1 MKKIYLLAGIFC
13 LAGVLNAAPTAPR
26 AKAKKASATAQK
38 QAKAKASPKV
48 KQKTAAATVQFA
60 LPTVRRGD
68 TWTTADYTGTP
79 LLVAVVSSG
88 CPHCKKTLPQL
99 EEARKALRNVQF
111 VAVFTDSEPQKP
123 LALLKKDN
131 LRFDAVYNGAPV
143 ARQFKV
149 DGVPMLFLFDAKH
162 QLIKTFEGYSESRVK
177 ELKAAAGNL
186 EKEVSM
192 VSLEGK

>member
-13 LAGVLNAAPTAPR
+13 LAGVLNAAPAATR
-26 AKAKKASATAQK
+26 AKAKKVSAAAQKRAKATA
-38 QAKAKASPKV
+38 KV
-48 KQKTAAATVQFA
+48 KQKPAATTVQFA

-88 CPHCKKTLPQL
+88 CPHCQKTLPQL

-123 LALLKKDN
+123 LALLRKDN
-131 LRFDAVYNGAPV
+131 LRFDAVYNGQGV
-143 ARQFKV
+143 ANQFKV

-162 QLIKTFEGYSESRVK
+162 QLIKTFEGYAEDRVK
-177 ELKAAAGNL
+177 ELKSAAGNL

-192 VSLEGK
+192 VSLERK

>member
-13 LAGVLNAAPTAPR
+13 LAGVLNAAPAATR
-26 AKAKKASATAQK
+26 AKAKKVSAAAQK
-38 QAKAKASPKV
+38 RAKATSKV
-48 KQKTAAATVQFA
+48 KQKPAAATVQFA

-88 CPHCKKTLPQL
+88 CPHCQKTLPQL

-123 LALLKKDN
+123 LALLRKDN
-131 LRFDAVYNGAPV
+131 LRFDAVYNGQGV
-143 ARQFKV
+143 ANQFKV

-162 QLIKTFEGYSESRVK
+162 QLIKTFEGYAEDSVK
-177 ELKAAAGNL
+177 ELKSAAGNL

-192 VSLEGK
+192 VSLERK

>member
-13 LAGVLNAAPTAPR
+13 LAGVLNAAPAATR
-26 AKAKKASATAQK
+26 AKAKKVSAAAQKRARATA
-38 QAKAKASPKV
+38 KV
-48 KQKTAAATVQFA
+48 KQKPAAATVQFA

-88 CPHCKKTLPQL
+88 CPHCQKTLPQL

-123 LALLKKDN
+123 LALLRKDN
-131 LRFDAVYNGAPV
+131 LRFDAVYNGQGV
-143 ARQFKV
+143 ANQFKV

-162 QLIKTFEGYSESRVK
+162 QLIKTFEGYAEGRVK
-177 ELKAAAGNL
+177 ELKSAAGNL

-192 VSLEGK
+192 VSLERK

>member
-13 LAGVLNAAPTAPR
+13 LAGVLNAAPAATR
-26 AKAKKASATAQK
+26 AKAKKVSAAAQKRAKATAK
-38 QAKAKASPKV
+38 P
-48 KQKTAAATVQFA
+48 AAATVQFA

-88 CPHCKKTLPQL
+88 CPHCQKTLPQL
-99 EEARKALRNVQF
+99 EEARKALRDVQF

-123 LALLKKDN
+123 LTLLRKDN
-131 LRFDAVYNGAPV
+131 LRFDAVYNGQGV
-143 ARQFKV
+143 ANQFKV

-162 QLIKTFEGYSESRVK
+162 QLIKTFEGYAEDRVK
-177 ELKAAAGNL
+177 ELKSAAGNL

-192 VSLEGK
+192 VSLERR

>member
-13 LAGVLNAAPTAPR
+13 LAGVLNAAPAATR
-26 AKAKKASATAQK
+26 AKAKKVSAAAQKRAKATA
-38 QAKAKASPKV
+38 KV
-48 KQKTAAATVQFA
+48 KQKPAAATVQFA

-88 CPHCKKTLPQL
+88 CPHCQKTLPQL
-99 EEARKALRNVQF
+99 EEARKALRDVQF

-123 LALLKKDN
+123 LALLRKDN
-131 LRFDAVYNGAPV
+131 LRFDAVYNGQGV
-143 ARQFKV
+143 ANQFKV

-162 QLIKTFEGYSESRVK
+162 QLIKTFEGYAEDRVK
-177 ELKAAAGNL
+177 ELKSAAGNL

-192 VSLEGK
+192 VSLERK

>member
-13 LAGVLNAAPTAPR
+13 LAGVLNAAPAATR
-26 AKAKKASATAQK
+26 AKAKKVSAAAQKRAKATA
-38 QAKAKASPKV
+38 KV
-48 KQKTAAATVQFA
+48 KQKPAAATVQFA

-88 CPHCKKTLPQL
+88 CPHCQKTLPQL

-123 LALLKKDN
+123 LALSRKDN
-131 LRFDAVYNGAPV
+131 LRFDAVYNGQGV
-143 ARQFKV
+143 ANQFKV

-162 QLIKTFEGYSESRVK
+162 QLIKTFEGYAEDRVK
-177 ELKAAAGNL
+177 ELKSAAGNL

-192 VSLEGK
+192 VSLERK

>member
-13 LAGVLNAAPTAPR
+13 LAGVLNAAPAATR
-26 AKAKKASATAQK
+26 AKAKKVSAAAQKRAKATA
-38 QAKAKASPKV
+38 KV
-48 KQKTAAATVQFA
+48 KQKPAAATVQFA

-88 CPHCKKTLPQL
+88 CPHCQKTLPQL

-123 LALLKKDN
+123 LALLRKDN
-131 LRFDAVYNGAPV
+131 LRFDAVYNGQGV
-143 ARQFKV
+143 ANQFKV
-149 DGVPMLFLFDAKH
+149 DGVPMLFLLDAKH
-162 QLIKTFEGYSESRVK
+162 QLIKTFEGYAEDRVK
-177 ELKAAAGNL
+177 ELKSAAGNL

-192 VSLEGK
+192 VSLERK

>member
-13 LAGVLNAAPTAPR
+13 LAGVLNAAPAATR
-26 AKAKKASATAQK
+26 AKAKKVSAAAQKRAKATA
-38 QAKAKASPKV
+38 KV
-48 KQKTAAATVQFA
+48 KQKPAATTVQFA

-88 CPHCKKTLPQL
+88 CPHCQKTLPQL

-123 LALLKKDN
+123 LALLRKDN
-131 LRFDAVYNGAPV
+131 LRFDAVYNGQGV
-143 ARQFKV
+143 ANQFKV
-149 DGVPMLFLFDAKH
+149 DGVPILFLFDAKH
-162 QLIKTFEGYSESRVK
+162 QLIKTFEGYAEDRVK
-177 ELKAAAGNL
+177 ELKSAAGNL

-192 VSLEGK
+192 VSLERK

>member
-13 LAGVLNAAPTAPR
+13 LAGVLNAAPAATR
-26 AKAKKASATAQK
+26 AKAKKVSAAAQKRAKATA
-38 QAKAKASPKV
+38 KV
-48 KQKTAAATVQFA
+48 KQKPAAATVQFA

-79 LLVAVVSSG
+79 LLVAIVSSG
-88 CPHCKKTLPQL
+88 CPHCQKTLPQL
-99 EEARKALRNVQF
+99 EEARKALRDVQF

-123 LALLKKDN
+123 LALLRKDN
-131 LRFDAVYNGAPV
+131 LRFDAVYNGQGV
-143 ARQFKV
+143 ANQFKV

-162 QLIKTFEGYSESRVK
+162 QLIKTFEGYAEDRVK
-177 ELKAAAGNL
+177 ELKSAAGNL

-192 VSLEGK
+192 VSLERK

>member
-13 LAGVLNAAPTAPR
+13 LAGVLNASPAATR
-26 AKAKKASATAQK
+26 AKAKKVSAHAPKRAKATA
-38 QAKAKASPKV
+38 KV
-48 KQKTAAATVQFA
+48 KQQPAVSAIQFA

-88 CPHCKKTLPQL
+88 CPHCQKTLPQL

-111 VAVFTDSEPQKP
+111 VAVFTDGAPQKP

-131 LRFDAVYNGAPV
+131 LRFDAVYNGVAV

-149 DGVPMLFLFDAKH
+149 DGVPMLFLLDAKH
-162 QLIKTFEGYSESRVK
+162 QLIKTFDGYSATRVK
-177 ELKAAAGNL
+177 ELKTAAGNL

>member
-13 LAGVLNAAPTAPR
+13 LAGVLNAAPAATR
-26 AKAKKASATAQK
+26 AKAKKVSAAAQNRPTATAKVNQK
-38 QAKAKASPKV
+38 P
-48 KQKTAAATVQFA
+48 AAATVQFA

-88 CPHCKKTLPQL
+88 CPHCQKTLPQL
-99 EEARKALRNVQF
+99 EEARKALRDVQF

-123 LALLKKDN
+123 LALLRKDN
-131 LRFDAVYNGAPV
+131 LRFDAVYNGQGV
-143 ARQFKV
+143 ANQFKV

-162 QLIKTFEGYSESRVK
+162 QLIKTFEGYAEDRVK
-177 ELKAAAGNL
+177 ELKSAAGNL

-192 VSLEGK
+192 VSLERK

>member
-13 LAGVLNAAPTAPR
+13 LAGVLNAAPAATR
-26 AKAKKASATAQK
+26 AKAKKVSAAAQKRAKATA
-38 QAKAKASPKV
+38 KV
-48 KQKTAAATVQFA
+48 KQKPAAATVQFA
-60 LPTVRRGD
+60 LPTVLRGD

-88 CPHCKKTLPQL
+88 CPHCQKTLPQL

-123 LALLKKDN
+123 LALLRKDN
-131 LRFDAVYNGAPV
+131 LRFDAVYNGQGV
-143 ARQFKV
+143 ANQFKV

-162 QLIKTFEGYSESRVK
+162 QLIKTFEGYAEDRVK
-177 ELKAAAGNL
+177 ELKSAAGNL

-192 VSLEGK
+192 VSLERK

>member
-13 LAGVLNAAPTAPR
+13 LAGVLNAAPAANR
-26 AKAKKASATAQK
+26 AKAKKVSAAAQKRAKATA
-38 QAKAKASPKV
+38 KV
-48 KQKTAAATVQFA
+48 KQKPAAATVQFA

-88 CPHCKKTLPQL
+88 CPHCQKTLPQL

-123 LALLKKDN
+123 LALLRKDN
-131 LRFDAVYNGAPV
+131 LRFDAVYNGQGV
-143 ARQFKV
+143 ANQFKV

-162 QLIKTFEGYSESRVK
+162 QLIKTFEGYAEDRVK
-177 ELKAAAGNL
+177 ELKSAAGNL

-192 VSLEGK
+192 VSLERR

>member
-1 MKKIYLLAGIFC
+1 M
-13 LAGVLNAAPTAPR
+13 LNAAPAATR
-26 AKAKKASATAQK
+26 AKAKKVSAAAQKRAKATA
-38 QAKAKASPKV
+38 KV
-48 KQKTAAATVQFA
+48 KQKPAAATVQFA

-88 CPHCKKTLPQL
+88 CPHCQKTLPQL

-123 LALLKKDN
+123 LALLRKDN
-131 LRFDAVYNGAPV
+131 LRFDAVYNGQGV
-143 ARQFKV
+143 ANQFKV

-162 QLIKTFEGYSESRVK
+162 QLIKTFEGYAEDRVK
-177 ELKAAAGNL
+177 ELKSAAGNL

-192 VSLEGK
+192 VSLERK

>member
-1 MKKIYLLAGIFC
+1 MKKIYLLASIFC
-13 LAGVLNAAPTAPR
+13 LAGVLNAAPAATR
-26 AKAKKASATAQK
+26 AKAKKVSAAAQKRAKATA
-38 QAKAKASPKV
+38 KV
-48 KQKTAAATVQFA
+48 KQKPAAATVQFA

-88 CPHCKKTLPQL
+88 CPHCQKTLPQL

-123 LALLKKDN
+123 LALLRKDN
-131 LRFDAVYNGAPV
+131 LRFDAVYNGQGV
-143 ARQFKV
+143 ANQFKV

-162 QLIKTFEGYSESRVK
+162 QLIKTFEGYAEDRVK
-177 ELKAAAGNL
+177 ELKSAAGNL

-192 VSLEGK
+192 VSLERK

>member
-13 LAGVLNAAPTAPR
+13 LAGVLNAAPAATR
-26 AKAKKASATAQK
+26 AKAKKVSAAAQKRAKATAK
-38 QAKAKASPKV
+38 P
-48 KQKTAAATVQFA
+48 AAATVQFA

-88 CPHCKKTLPQL
+88 CPHCQKTLPQL
-99 EEARKALRNVQF
+99 EEARKALRDVQF

-123 LALLKKDN
+123 LTLLRKDN
-131 LRFDAVYNGAPV
+131 LRFDAVYNGQGV
-143 ARQFKV
+143 ANQFKV

-162 QLIKTFEGYSESRVK
+162 QLIKTFEGYAEDRVK
-177 ELKAAAGNL
+177 ELKSAAGNL

-192 VSLEGK
+192 VSLERK

>member
-13 LAGVLNAAPTAPR
+13 LAGVLNAAPAATR
-26 AKAKKASATAQK
+26 AKAKKVSAAAQKRAKATA
-38 QAKAKASPKV
+38 KV
-48 KQKTAAATVQFA
+48 KQKPAAATIQFA

-88 CPHCKKTLPQL
+88 CPHCQKTLPQL

-123 LALLKKDN
+123 LALLRKDN
-131 LRFDAVYNGAPV
+131 LRFDAVYNGQGV
-143 ARQFKV
+143 ANQFKV

-162 QLIKTFEGYSESRVK
+162 QLIKTFEGYAEDRVK
-177 ELKAAAGNL
+177 ELKSAAGNL

-192 VSLEGK
+192 VSLERK

>member
-13 LAGVLNAAPTAPR
+13 LAGVLNAAPAATR
-26 AKAKKASATAQK
+26 AKAKKVSAAAQKRAKATA
-38 QAKAKASPKV
+38 KV
-48 KQKTAAATVQFA
+48 KQKPAAATVQFA

-88 CPHCKKTLPQL
+88 CPHCQKTLPQL

-111 VAVFTDSEPQKP
+111 VAVFTDSKPQKP
-123 LALLKKDN
+123 LALLRKDN
-131 LRFDAVYNGAPV
+131 LRFDAVYNGQGV
-143 ARQFKV
+143 ANQFKV

-162 QLIKTFEGYSESRVK
+162 QLIKTFEGYAEDRVK
-177 ELKAAAGNL
+177 ELKSAAGNL

-192 VSLEGK
+192 VSLERK

>member
-13 LAGVLNAAPTAPR
+13 LAGVLNAAPAATR
-26 AKAKKASATAQK
+26 AKAKKVSAAAQKRAKATA
-38 QAKAKASPKV
+38 KV
-48 KQKTAAATVQFA
+48 KQKPAAATVQFA

-88 CPHCKKTLPQL
+88 CPHCQKTLPQL
-99 EEARKALRNVQF
+99 EEARKSLRNVQF

-123 LALLKKDN
+123 LALLRKDN
-131 LRFDAVYNGAPV
+131 LRFDAVYNGQGV
-143 ARQFKV
+143 ANQFKV

-162 QLIKTFEGYSESRVK
+162 QLIKTFEGYAEDRVK
-177 ELKAAAGNL
+177 ELKSAAGNL

-192 VSLEGK
+192 VSLERK

>member
-13 LAGVLNAAPTAPR
+13 LAGVLNAAPAATR
-26 AKAKKASATAQK
+26 AKAKKVSAAAQKRAKATA
-38 QAKAKASPKV
+38 KV
-48 KQKTAAATVQFA
+48 KQKPAAATVQFA

-123 LALLKKDN
+123 LALLRKDN
-131 LRFDAVYNGAPV
+131 LRFDAVYNGQGV
-143 ARQFKV
+143 ANQFKV

-162 QLIKTFEGYSESRVK
+162 QLIKTFEGYAEDRVK
-177 ELKAAAGNL
+177 ELKSAAGNL

-192 VSLEGK
+192 VSLERK

>member
-13 LAGVLNAAPTAPR
+13 LAGVLNAAPAATR
-26 AKAKKASATAQK
+26 AKAKKVSAAAQKRAKATA
-38 QAKAKASPKV
+38 KV
-48 KQKTAAATVQFA
+48 KQKPAAATVQFA

-88 CPHCKKTLPQL
+88 CPHCQKTLPQL

-123 LALLKKDN
+123 LALLRKDN
-131 LRFDAVYNGAPV
+131 LRFDAVYNGQGV
-143 ARQFKV
+143 ANQFKV

-162 QLIKTFEGYSESRVK
+162 QLIKTFEGYAENRVK
-177 ELKAAAGNL
+177 ELKSAAGNL

-192 VSLEGK
+192 VSLERK

>member
-13 LAGVLNAAPTAPR
+13 LAGVLNAAPAATR
-26 AKAKKASATAQK
+26 AKAKKVSAAAQKRAKATA
-38 QAKAKASPKV
+38 KV
-48 KQKTAAATVQFA
+48 KQKPAAATVQFA

-88 CPHCKKTLPQL
+88 CPHCQKTLPQL
-99 EEARKALRNVQF
+99 EEARKALRDVQF
-111 VAVFTDSEPQKP
+111 VAVFTDGEPQKP
-123 LALLKKDN
+123 LALLRKDN
-131 LRFDAVYNGAPV
+131 LRFDAVYNGQGV
-143 ARQFKV
+143 ANQFKV

-162 QLIKTFEGYSESRVK
+162 QLIKTFEGYAEDRVK
-177 ELKAAAGNL
+177 ELKSAAGNL

-192 VSLEGK
+192 VSLERK

>member
-13 LAGVLNAAPTAPR
+13 LAGVLNAAPAATR
-26 AKAKKASATAQK
+26 AKAKKVSAAAQKRAKATA
-38 QAKAKASPKV
+38 KV
-48 KQKTAAATVQFA
+48 KQKPAAATVQFA

-68 TWTTADYTGTP
+68 NWTTADYTGTP

-88 CPHCKKTLPQL
+88 CPHCQKTLPQL

-123 LALLKKDN
+123 LALLRKDN
-131 LRFDAVYNGAPV
+131 LRFDAVYNGQGV
-143 ARQFKV
+143 ANQFKV

-162 QLIKTFEGYSESRVK
+162 QLIKTFEGYAEDRVK
-177 ELKAAAGNL
+177 ELKSAAGNL

-192 VSLEGK
+192 VSLERK

>member
-1 MKKIYLLAGIFC
+1 M
-13 LAGVLNAAPTAPR
+13 LNAAPAATR
-26 AKAKKASATAQK
+26 AKAKKVSAAAQKRAKATA
-38 QAKAKASPKV
+38 KV
-48 KQKTAAATVQFA
+48 KQKPAATVQFA

-88 CPHCKKTLPQL
+88 CPHCQKTLPQL

-123 LALLKKDN
+123 LALLRKDN
-131 LRFDAVYNGAPV
+131 LRFDAVYNGQGV
-143 ARQFKV
+143 ANQFKV

-162 QLIKTFEGYSESRVK
+162 QLIKTFEGYAEDRVK
-177 ELKAAAGNL
+177 ELKSAAGNL

-192 VSLEGK
+192 VSLERK

>member
-13 LAGVLNAAPTAPR
+13 LAGVLNAAPAATR
-26 AKAKKASATAQK
+26 AKAKKVSAAAQKRAKATA
-38 QAKAKASPKV
+38 KV
-48 KQKTAAATVQFA
+48 KQKPAAATVQFA

-88 CPHCKKTLPQL
+88 CPHCQKTLPLL

-123 LALLKKDN
+123 LALLRKDN
-131 LRFDAVYNGAPV
+131 LRFDAVYNGQGV
-143 ARQFKV
+143 ANQFKV

-162 QLIKTFEGYSESRVK
+162 QLIKTFEGYAEDRVK
-177 ELKAAAGNL
+177 ELKSAAGNL

-192 VSLEGK
+192 VSLERK